1 MKRRLRAAEKN
12 IFRNQKHVLIG
23 NGLSL
28 NPKILESL
36 KNCIT
41 YACNEFWEGEC
52 HNSFF
57 PTFYCLGDP
66 AYADPNLYPGDLDY
80 FYSGLINKYPY
91 TTILASQG
99 IAERIIQQTSG
110 STTQPNI
117 LWAPFSDSYSDDHQ
131 YSLRLHEALEPF
143 QNVLIFMLQYAC
155 YFGAR
160 EIELHGFDFTSI
172 FLHAFVDQNSAHFYD
187 KGIEC
192 RNGLSLRKPKD
203 IESLVLH
210 FNRNLVL
217 SCQLARMRNTLK
229 ECGASLVNLSD
240 TSLLPPLS

>member
-23 NGLSL
+23 NGASL

-41 YACNEFWEGEC
+41 YTCNGFWKGEC
-52 HNSFF
+52 HSSFF

-66 AYADPNLYPGDLDY
+66 AYSNSELYPGDLDK
-80 FYSGLINKYPY
+80 FYSGLINKYPF
-91 TTILASQG
+91 TTILTSQG

-110 STTQPNI
+110 SATKPNI
-117 LWAPFSDSYSDDHQ
+117 LWAPFSERFYDEHK

-143 QNVLIFMLQYAC
+143 QNVLVLMLQYAC

-172 FLHAFVDQNSAHFYD
+172 FLHAFVDENSSHFYD
-187 KGIEC
+187 KGIEGHK
-192 RNGLSLRKPKD
+192 GLSLRRPKD
-203 IESLVLH
+203 IESLVLC
-210 FNRNLVL
+210 FNRNLIL